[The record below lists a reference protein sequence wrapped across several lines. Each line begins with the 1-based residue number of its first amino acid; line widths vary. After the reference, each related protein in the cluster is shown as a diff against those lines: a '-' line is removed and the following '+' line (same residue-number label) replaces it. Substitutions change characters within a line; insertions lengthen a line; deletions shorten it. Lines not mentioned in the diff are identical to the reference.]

1 MFFIRILRKC
11 FTKNTRHTD
20 LCPSFPDFPSSWL
33 FRVFS
38 VNWVCWHWVE
48 SQIKHC
54 CLQTNNIFTNQS
66 IRFEPIIFNAS
77 HILFLRWVGLNE
89 NGWDSIRNFCLLLK
103 NVAIL
108 AFIDISLSMHTFI
121 SLKWNYDLERKILK
135 IFCIGMID
143 KTIYFCINDFNLLW
157 ENSV

>member
-20 LCPSFPDFPSSWL
+20 LCPSFPDFASSWL

-77 HILFLRWVGLNE
+77 HILFLRWVELNE
-89 NGWDSIRNFCLLLK
+89 NGWDSIRNYCLLLK
-103 NVAIL
+103 KCCNFSFHRYIIKHAHFHFLKMELRFREKNFKNIL
-108 AFIDISLSMHTFI
+108 
-121 SLKWNYDLERKILK
+121 YR
-135 IFCIGMID
+135 
-143 KTIYFCINDFNLLW
+143 NDR
-157 ENSV
+157 